1 MVYFVEKSR
10 KSFSQK
16 QRRQRKR
23 CLKKNKEKI
32 NAKINAKID
41 GREFPLDAGNLTEEE
56 SDNDERNIS
65 ECLQDWAIQHNIKT
79 RALRNILQILIS
91 FGFFGLPKDPRTL
104 LKTPKNH
111 KIENKANGQTW
122 YSGIESN
129 LRKLFPKLDNDTKA
143 DLNFHL
149 DGVQIYKSAIKSFWP
164 LLAHVNGLSIEICQ
178 KN

>member
-1 MVYFVEKSR
+1 MS
-10 KSFSQK
+10 
-16 QRRQRKR
+16 
-23 CLKKNKEKI
+23 KKNKE
-32 NAKINAKID
+32 KINAKID

-79 RALRNILQILIS
+79 RSGRILRSGNILQILIS